1 MTNFFKGAATGF
13 LSLFGMG
20 DLYNELGKASSELK
34 SIQSKTNE
42 LTNLNSLSF
51 SENTV
56 DQIKKLLQ
64 LNNLTKT
71 QISTMQDNTNQFIN
85 DSLQKE
91 NLFILFCYLLLF
103 MLIIFFLIQKKCC

>member
-1 MTNFFKGAATGF
+1 MTNFFKGAATGI

-42 LTNLNSLSF
+42 LTTLNSLSF

-64 LNNLTKT
+64 LKEKIISELNLEV
-71 QISTMQDNTNQFIN
+71 IFDRLPFHPFDTNDI
-85 DSLQKE
+85 DRL
-91 NLFILFCYLLLF
+91 
-103 MLIIFFLIQKKCC
+103 